1 MVEWQPIETAPRD
14 GSHVLVVMHDGSVG
28 FGWFGGRNVP
38 MQTVAHWWSNPGEE
52 GWYPSVGAG
61 DADPLSPTHW
71 KPLDEPDEG
80 PPDIFDLVH
89 AGSTAVA
96 ALHRIKEIVE
106 ADRYDGTPRTRDEA
120 STGAEKELVSLLE
133 EIWGAAH
140 DALEAI
146 KPNGS

>member
-71 KPLDEPDEG
+71 KPLDEPQELREENEELRKALAEAVLQIEYLHG
-80 PPDIFDLVH
+80 RFEET
-89 AGSTAVA
+89 GSGNTVIARSR
-96 ALHRIKEIVE
+96 ALLSR
-106 ADRYDGTPRTRDEA
+106 
-120 STGAEKELVSLLE
+120 
-133 EIWGAAH
+133 
-140 DALEAI
+140 
-146 KPNGS
+146 